1 MTSDETDKE
10 GTMKDEPRRP
20 RFRLFVLALLA
31 VTALVIA
38 GCGDDDDES
47 TATDD
52 TAEADTEEASDAD
65 AAEEDAADTGED
77 DTAAASGGEFEV
89 FALLPQ
95 GNDQP
100 YGTTYLPPMEAK
112 AAELGVNLTITN
124 SQYDADK
131 QASECETAVAA
142 EPDLIIL
149 WPAVGDTVRPCL
161 EAAND
166 AGIPVTVTNSDV
178 NPEDQDLT
186 AAYSGPDTYGQ
197 GVASAELMCE
207 FAAGEDIGIIMVNG
221 LTGNSTAIDREA
233 GFEDTIN
240 EQCPNVEILARQP
253 GNWNKDESQ
262 IAASEMITAVGAEN
276 IQGVYAADD
285 TMVAGV
291 IDALKARDI
300 DPATLII
307 TSIGNT
313 FLGNPLVASGEL
325 DGTVFQ
331 SSSWDGEKAV
341 TVAHEVLT
349 SQPSER
355 IVEFMPS
362 VKVTADNADDPSV
375 APEW

>member
-1 MTSDETDKE
+1 MTT
-10 GTMKDEPRRP
+10 RRLM
-20 RFRLFVLALLA
+20 RAVGLLAAGALLLA
-31 VTALVIA
+31 AC
-38 GCGDDDDES
+38 GGDDGDAPAADADD
-47 TATDD
+47 A
-52 TAEADTEEASDAD
+52 ASDD
-65 AAEEDAADTGED
+65 AGSDDAADDDAADDAAGDDSSDAADAGE
-77 DTAAASGGEFEV
+77 TQFEV

-112 AAELGVNLTITN
+112 AAELGINLTITN
-124 SQYDADK
+124 SQYDADT
-131 QASECETAVAA
+131 QASDCEVAVAA

-161 EAAND
+161 EAANA

-186 AAYSGPDTYGQ
+186 RGYSGPDTYGQ

-207 FAAGEDIGIIMVNG
+207 FADGQDIGIIMING
-221 LTGNSTAIDREA
+221 LTGNSTAIDREN
-233 GFEDTIN
+233 GFEDTIE
-240 EQCPNVEILARQP
+240 EQCSNVEILARQP
-253 GNWNKDESQ
+253 GNWNADESQ

-285 TMVAGV
+285 TMVAGA
-291 IDALKARDI
+291 IDALVARDI
-300 DPATLII
+300 DPSELFI

-313 FLGNPLVASGEL
+313 FLGNPLVLDGSR

-331 SSSWDGEKAV
+331 SSSWDGENAV
-341 TVAHEVLT
+341 TTAYEVLT
-349 SQPSER
+349 EDPSER
-355 IVEFMPS
+355 LVRFMPS
-362 VKVTADNADDPSV
+362 VKVTADNADDPDV

>member
-1 MTSDETDKE
+1 MRVLDNRHSEAR
-10 GTMKDEPRRP
+10 GRRLSALS
-20 RFRLFVLALLA
+20 FGLIAVLALFA
-31 VTALVIA
+31 AA
-38 GCGDDDDES
+38 CGGDDSDDS
-47 TATDD
+47 APTT
-52 TAEADTEEASDAD
+52 
-65 AAEEDAADTGED
+65 
-77 DTAAASGGEFEV
+77 TAAATTAPADDAMDDEQYAV

-100 YGTTYLPPMEAK
+100 YGTTYLPPFQ
-112 AAELGVNLTITN
+112 AAADRLGLELTITN

-131 QASECETAVAA
+131 QASECEVAVAA
-142 EPDLIIL
+142 KPDLIIL

-161 EAAND
+161 EAAKD

-178 NPEDQDLT
+178 NPEDKDLT

-197 GVASAELMCE
+197 GAASGELMCT
-207 FAAGEDIGIIMVNG
+207 FADGADIGIIMVNG

-240 EQCPNVEILARQP
+240 EQCPNVTILARQP
-253 GNWNKDESQ
+253 GNWNKDDSQ
-262 IAASEMITAVGAEN
+262 LAASEMITAVGAEN
-276 IQGVYAADD
+276 IGGVYAADD

-300 DPATLII
+300 DPASLII

-313 FLGNPLVASGEL
+313 FLGNPLVKAGEL

-331 SSSWDGEKAV
+331 SSSWDGEHAA
-341 TVAHEVLT
+341 TVAYDVLT
-349 SQPSER
+349 GSPAER

-362 VKVTADNADDPSV
+362 VKVTADNADDSSV

>member
-1 MTSDETDKE
+1 MKLEQPRMQRFKLGMILLMVGSLILAACGSDDAESDASDS
-10 GTMKDEPRRP
+10 GDESSSSSE
-20 RFRLFVLALLA
+20 
-31 VTALVIA
+31 
-38 GCGDDDDES
+38 GDD
-47 TATDD
+47 
-52 TAEADTEEASDAD
+52 EAM
-65 AAEEDAADTGED
+65 ED
-77 DTAAASGGEFEV
+77 DGAMEGEYNV

-95 GNDQP
+95 GTDQP

-112 AAELGVNLTITN
+112 AAELGISLTITN

-149 WPAVGDTVRPCL
+149 WPAVADTVRPCL
-161 EAAND
+161 EAAKD

-178 NPEDQDLT
+178 KAEDADLT

-207 FAAGEDIGIIMVNG
+207 LTGGEETGIIMING
-221 LTGNSTAIDREA
+221 LTGNTTAIDREA

-285 TMVAGV
+285 TMVAGA
-291 IDALKARDI
+291 IDALKARDL
-300 DPATLII
+300 DPADLVI

-313 FLGNPLVASGEL
+313 FLGNPLVVSGEL

-331 SSSWDGEKAV
+331 SSSWDGEHAI

-349 SQPSER
+349 GGGGER

-362 VKVTADNADDPSV
+362 VKVTADNADSPEV